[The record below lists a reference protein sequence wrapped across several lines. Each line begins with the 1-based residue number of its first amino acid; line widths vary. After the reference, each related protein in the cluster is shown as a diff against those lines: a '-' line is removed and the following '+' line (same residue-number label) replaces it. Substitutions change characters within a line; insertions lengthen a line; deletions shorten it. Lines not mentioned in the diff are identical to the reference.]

1 MKTALATA
9 AALLLALF
17 ATAGLTDGFRA
28 YTSEQARR
36 RQVIETRP
44 WLPDTLLLD
53 QHGTRHRLRDWV
65 VQERRLLIVEF
76 VYTRC
81 DSVCRALGSEF
92 QQLQRSIMAKGL
104 QQRVALLSISFDPQ
118 HDTPAV
124 LARHAAGLQ
133 ADPAIWRFASVDRA
147 ADLPALLQ
155 FFGITVIADGLGGY
169 QHNAALLGISPEG
182 RLMDIADYASTSP
195 RALLD
200 AWLQAPL
207 ASGT

>member
-9 AALLLALF
+9 VALLLALF

-36 RQVIETRP
+36 LQVVETRP
-44 WLPDTLLLD
+44 LLPETRLLD

-92 QQLQRSIMAKGL
+92 QQLQRSIVAEGL

-147 ADLPALLQ
+147 ADLPALLR
-155 FFGITVIADGLGGY
+155 FFGITVIPDGLGGY